1 MCSKCTVENKICRT
15 ESGRGPAFCPTVT
28 QEAVVGQA
36 NREYE
41 RPEIRE
47 FARQASI
54 QEGEC
59 YANRGMD
66 PYILHPVKPRIQE
79 TCEFAR
85 KMGYKRIGIAFC
97 SGLRREASVLTE
109 IIEAQGFQVVSVVCK
124 AGRTPKERIGIRE
137 EEKINIGKFETMCS
151 PIAQAMILN
160 EEETDFNILLG
171 LCVGHDSLFL
181 KYSDAFST
189 VLVVKDRVLAHNPVA
204 ALYTAESYYERLKRP
219 GFYAIMKALGE

>member
-1 MCSKCTVENKICRT
+1 MKKNALPACSKCSVKNKICRT

-41 RPEIRE
+41 RPQIRE

-54 QEGEC
+54 QEGQC

-79 TCEFAR
+79 TCEFAER
-85 KMGYKRIGIAFC
+85 MDYKRVGIAFC

-109 IIEAQGFQVVSVVCK
+109 ILEAQGFQVVSVVCK

-137 EEKINIGKFETMCS
+137 EEKINIGTFEAMCS

-160 EEETDFNILLG
+160 EEETDFNNLLG
-171 LCVGHDSLFL
+171 LCVGHDTLFL

-204 ALYTAESYYERLKRP
+204 ALYTAESYYERLNRP
-219 GFYAIMKALGE
+219 GF

>member
-1 MCSKCTVENKICRT
+1 MKKNAPPVCSKCTVENKICRT

-219 GFYAIMKALGE
+219 GF